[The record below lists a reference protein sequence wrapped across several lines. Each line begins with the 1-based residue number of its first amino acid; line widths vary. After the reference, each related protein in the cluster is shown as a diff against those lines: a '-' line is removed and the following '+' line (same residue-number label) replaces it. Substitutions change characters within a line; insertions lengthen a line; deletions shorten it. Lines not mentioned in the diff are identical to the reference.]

1 MSGQDPDRPGNQAQA
16 EALDRVF
23 GAAAA
28 MIPREDQLAAIEVG
42 GGTSGW
48 AELAGR
54 HGMKLT
60 ASADAPA
67 PDAGLNLVLSAGA
80 LGDREPGDRI
90 ALVAGLWR
98 ALAPGGWLVVMEEL
112 VPSDDEALG
121 SSDLGALDLEAAI
134 VDGTGGGAILEH
146 FEALRDP
153 REDLYRTGL
162 AVCSKASGTS
172 DAVRV
177 HGLQL
182 STASPSQQE
191 LGYGSRG

>member
-1 MSGQDPDRPGNQAQA
+1 
-16 EALDRVF
+16 
-23 GAAAA
+23 
-28 MIPREDQLAAIEVG
+28 
-42 GGTSGW
+42 
-48 AELAGR
+48 
-54 HGMKLT
+54 
-60 ASADAPA
+60 
-67 PDAGLNLVLSAGA
+67 
-80 LGDREPGDRI
+80 
-90 ALVAGLWR
+90 
-98 ALAPGGWLVVMEEL
+98 MEEL

-134 VDGTGGGAILEH
+134 VDGTSGGAILEH